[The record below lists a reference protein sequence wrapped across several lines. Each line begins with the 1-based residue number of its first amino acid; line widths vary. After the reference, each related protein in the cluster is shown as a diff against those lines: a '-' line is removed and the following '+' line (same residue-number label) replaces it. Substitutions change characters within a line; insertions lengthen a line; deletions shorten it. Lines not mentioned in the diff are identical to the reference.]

1 MGNDELEAL
10 EPEVKEQ
17 LHQDLATLLH
27 RLGMCIW
34 HHPYGG
40 ISLLLAED
48 ESALYAP
55 SMKAHCSHTHSY
67 MDNWKSIDSLVEW
80 VLQRTTS
87 FSTFDGSLCIDNP
100 CYGCKSLVEAIIK
113 IDLCMPS

>member
-1 MGNDELEAL
+1 MMIEKERDEGLS
-10 EPEVKEQ
+10 K
-17 LHQDLATLLH
+17 LLH

-48 ESALYAP
+48 ESALDAP
-55 SMKAHCSHTHSY
+55 SVKAHCSRTHSY

-80 VLQRTTS
+80 VLQHTTS
-87 FSTFDGSLCIDNP
+87 FSTFDDSLCIDNP
-100 CYGCKSLVEAIIK
+100 CCGCKSIEEALIK
-113 IDLCMPS
+113 SDLLRSRWVRKA